1 MECLRRLD
9 GKPYDPREFERSR
22 GLELCEGCG
31 QWKHVI
37 IARRSVRHLGIQD
50 SFISVFKNF
59 FCRLKTKKGG

>member
-1 MECLRRLD
+1 MDCLRKLD
-9 GKPYDPREFERSR
+9 GKPYALKEFELSS

-50 SFISVFKNF
+50 SFINVFKNF
-59 FCRLKTKKGG
+59 LCWLKTKKGG